1 MKKYIEE
8 LKIGDIISE
17 NIFNVNTSIIAKQGD
32 SVTERI
38 LNILKMWG
46 VKEIN
51 IKSVKSK
58 RSKKGINPSSE
69 NAEEYLGINSIMD
82 TILNTSKKIIA
93 ERIDFF
99 ENE

>member
-1 MKKYIEE
+1 MKKHIEE

-46 VKEIN
+46 VKEIS
-51 IKSVKSK
+51 IKSVKGK
-58 RSKKGINPSSE
+58 RSKKDINTSSE
-69 NAEEYLGINSIMD
+69 NAEEYLGINSVMD
-82 TILNTSKKIIA
+82 MILNTSKKIIA
-93 ERIDFF
+93 ERIDSF